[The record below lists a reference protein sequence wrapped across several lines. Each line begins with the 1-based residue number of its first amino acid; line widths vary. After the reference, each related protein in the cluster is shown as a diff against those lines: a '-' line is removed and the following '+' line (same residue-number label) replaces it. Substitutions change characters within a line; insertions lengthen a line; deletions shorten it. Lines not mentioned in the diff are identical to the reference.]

1 MARGVQFHWT
11 SLPQIPPVKHKMPKS
26 EFNVLVLF
34 SCVCAL
40 SLVGSASPHVEKQ
53 KATQVSSFQAQAT
66 SPSQAE
72 QSPTGTPQPPPPASP
87 KKDDEI
93 VTTDLLDA
101 QRRTFAA
108 SIIMSLADE
117 ARSYKDLALRARVL
131 ARSADALWDVDPDGA
146 RILLRRAWEA
156 AEKADT
162 AEDMEPSNSSAPAMV
177 IAMRRGGSGDS
188 RAEVL
193 NIAARRDS
201 ALGDEFLA
209 KLNDAAAK
217 AAEQATAQTRS
228 VNDSWT
234 TSDVMSKRLSF
245 AHRMLN
251 DKQSEKAFEFAA
263 PALDWVTEAS
273 ISFLSRLRMLNPAL
287 ADKQFMRLLARAE
300 LDPTSDANT
309 VSGLS
314 SYAFTPGLYVTFAGD
329 GGVRWSPALETI
341 TAPNLPSEVRSSFFR
356 VAANILLRPLPPP
369 DQDVTSAGLIGKYMV
384 IKRLLPL
391 FELYTPDTAA
401 ALRAQLTA
409 LAKQGSSSIVDSDD
423 FLLTQ
428 GIVRDAD
435 SRTVLDRLQE
445 RVDRARNER
454 ERDEIYADAAAILAV
469 EANPIAQDIAD
480 KIDNAYLREV
490 VRRYVD
496 ISLLRSALAKK
507 NSAAAL
513 VLAKA
518 DSLTHPLRTWAYL
531 QIARLLI
538 DSDRTR
544 AIELLE
550 EALAEARRIDHD
562 DSNRALLISGL
573 ATQLLAA
580 DIIRSWEVTTEAVKA
595 ANAADEFSGEADSL
609 NVALVTSSGL
619 KLIDLDTSDMSLSV
633 LVSSLAKQDPTR
645 ASDLAKSFKYEAPR
659 AVATLAV
666 ARAAMAKTKRT
677 K

>member
-1 MARGVQFHWT
+1 MFDSTH
-11 SLPQIPPVKHKMPKS
+11 LI
-26 EFNVLVLF
+26 NVLVLL
-34 SCVCAL
+34 SWLCAL
-40 SLVGSASPHVEKQ
+40 SPIQTHQ
-53 KATQVSSFQAQAT
+53 R
-66 SPSQAE
+66 
-72 QSPTGTPQPPPPASP
+72 PPPPSP
-87 KKDDEI
+87 KKHDEI
-93 VTTDLLDA
+93 VGNEAIEA

-156 AEKADT
+156 AEKADA
-162 AEDMEPSNSSAPAMV
+162 AEDTEPSNNSAPAMV
-177 IAMRRGGSGDS
+177 IAMRRGDGGDS

-217 AAEQATAQTRS
+217 AAEQATAKTSRS

-234 TSDVMSKRLSF
+234 TSDEMSKRLSF
-245 AHRMLN
+245 AHRLLN
-251 DKQSEKAFEFAA
+251 DNNAEKAFEFAA
-263 PALDWVTEAS
+263 PALDWVNEAS
-273 ISFLSRLRMLNPAL
+273 INFLSRLRLMNPVL

-300 LDPTSDANT
+300 LDSTSDANT

-314 SYAFTPGLYVTFAGD
+314 SYAFTPGMYLTFAGD
-329 GGVRWSPALETI
+329 GGVRWTPALETI
-341 TAPNLPSEVRSSFFR
+341 TTPNLPSDVRSSFFR
-356 VAANILLRPLPPP
+356 VAASILLRPLPPP
-369 DQDVTSAGLIGKYMV
+369 DQDLTSAGLIGKYMV

-391 FELYTPDTAA
+391 FEQYTPDTAV
-401 ALRAQLTA
+401 ALRSQLTA
-409 LAKQGSSSIVDSDD
+409 LEKQRSNTIDDYND

-445 RVDRARNER
+445 RVDRAKNER

-469 EANPIAQDIAD
+469 EANPAAQDIAD
-480 KIDNAYLREV
+480 KIDNGYLREV
-490 VRRYVD
+490 ARRYVD
-496 ISLLRSALAKK
+496 ISLLRTALAKK
-507 NSAAAL
+507 NSAAAQR
-513 VLAKA
+513 LAKA
-518 DSLTHPLRTWAYL
+518 DSLTHPQRTWAYL
-531 QIARLLI
+531 QIARLLM

-544 AIELLE
+544 ALELLE
-550 EALAEARRIDHD
+550 DALAEARRIDD
-562 DSNRALLISGL
+562 DDVNRALLITGL
-573 ATQLLAA
+573 ATQFLAA
-580 DIIRSWEVTTEAVKA
+580 DIIRSWEVATEAVKA
-595 ANAADEFSGEADSL
+595 ANAAEGFSGEAEGL
-609 NVALVTSSGL
+609 GVALVTSSGL
-619 KLIDLDTSDMSLSV
+619 KLIDLDTSALNLSV
-633 LVSSLAKQDPTR
+633 LVGSLAKQDPTR

-666 ARAAMAKTKRT
+666 ASAAMAKAKRT